1 LKSPG
6 GEKVRGAVGPLGAK
20 NKTGSGVTTVAAADY
35 FLKVDGL
42 EGESG
47 DDKHKG
53 EIHIHDFSFGAAN
66 AGTGHAGSGSGGGK
80 AIVHDMHLHKHAD
93 KSSPAIF
100 FACANGKHFP
110 NATLTVRKAGEH
122 PHEYLIYKMDN
133 VFLSHY
139 GVKGNG
145 GDIALETLSL
155 NFSKIEMTYVP
166 QNKDGTAGAKIVK
179 AHDIAANKSS

>member
-1 LKSPG
+1 MWTS
-6 GEKVRGAVGPLGAK
+6 
-20 NKTGSGVTTVAAADY
+20 Y
-35 FLKVDGL
+35 
-42 EGESG
+42 
-47 DDKHKG
+47 
-53 EIHIHDFSFGAAN
+53 
-66 AGTGHAGSGSGGGK
+66 
-80 AIVHDMHLHKHAD
+80 LHKHAD

-100 FACANGKHFP
+100 IACANGKHFP

-179 AHDIAANKSS
+179 AHDIAANKGWVLDSSRAAGGEQKMTVQHVHVAEGGQAIVGNVNVPTEGARSRKKSEDQPYAFAYAPGVETPRQIEASGYSAAPSVRGP